1 LVASQLKFEKVFT
14 IGEVTSDYKRLL
26 KDQAN
31 QKVESKEAEEKKL
44 MKFKIIVEDG
54 ELYLQCID
62 AFEDIFE
69 ISRQSIENLEL
80 TELLDPYMFDSHR
93 DIINA
98 LFEVYYSLSQEYL
111 KVCHFDKQL
120 DGQVA
125 NSTSLADRATKKLR
139 Q

>member
-1 LVASQLKFEKVFT
+1 
-14 IGEVTSDYKRLL
+14 
-26 KDQAN
+26 
-31 QKVESKEAEEKKL
+31 

-62 AFEDIFE
+62 TFEDIFE
-69 ISRQSIENLEL
+69 ISRASIENLEL

-111 KVCHFDKQL
+111 KVCHYEKVG
-120 DGQVA
+120 DG
-125 NSTSLADRATKKLR
+125 
-139 Q
+139 